1 MNVGEFFVIEC
12 LIESSKR
19 AASVSPPYK
28 CIIGT
33 LKIKAANAAD
43 KDSNLSPNKTK

>member
-1 MNVGEFFVIEC
+1 MLESFVIEC
-12 LIESSKR
+12 LIESSKEP
-19 AASVSPPYK
+19 SVFSPPYK